1 MFFVCDLLAITTFHH
16 DTYALLIL
24 LFSTFS
30 PLFPVVGL
38 CGLFRSSHFAITIHQ
53 TEWEKRW
60 KPYPQ
65 KFFAAFTKFHVMT
78 LLMRSYEY
86 VASLKYDRIVMDQ
99 LTMDPFVASSRYANH
114 DGNKAQTTSNSTV
127 AKEMFQTTFW
137 AYFISYMADYT
148 VHQVIICYGYYVYVR
163 RKREQA
169 IHPDEKAAV
178 LYDVAIWTSM
188 LKKST
193 QLLVSRAF
201 GLVCSAAGGAL
212 GTLWW
217 PGWGCIFLSNMG
229 EAAGSV
235 IMDDG
240 QQSSSSSNNN
250 NGGSSPIMSSR

>member
-1 MFFVCDLLAITTFHH
+1 MHDDTSDSLLLLFFVD
-16 DTYALLIL
+16 
-24 LFSTFS
+24 FSTVF
-30 PLFPVVGL
+30 
-38 CGLFRSSHFAITIHQ
+38 TMYQ

-65 KFFAAFTKFHVMT
+65 KFFAALTKYHVMT

-99 LTMDPFVASSRYANH
+99 LTMDPFVASSRYATTTKNN
-114 DGNKAQTTSNSTV
+114 NKAQSSNSTIV
-127 AKEMFQTTFW
+127 KEMFQTTFW

-169 IHPDEKAAV
+169 RNPDEKAAV
-178 LYDVAIWTSM
+178 VYDVAIWTSM

-217 PGWGCIFLSNMG
+217 PGWGCVFLSNMG

-240 QQSSSSSNNN
+240 QQSSSSSSNNN
-250 NGGSSPIMSSR
+250 NGNGGYCPTPELR